1 MPVVSVA
8 ERSRLS
14 RPGTAQLDFPVGLSV
29 ARSSARASETSWSA
43 PASSTVSAAPPELV
57 RGEVFASAVEFDD
70 PDSSTWYLRRET
82 SADGSTTRRAT
93 EP

>member
-1 MPVVSVA
+1 MVGTGVQHGVS
-8 ERSRLS
+8 
-14 RPGTAQLDFPVGLSV
+14 
-29 ARSSARASETSWSA
+29 
-43 PASSTVSAAPPELV
+43 APPELM

-82 SADGSTTRRAT
+82 SADGFTTRRAT